1 MNYLVFLSQTISMKK
16 IYSILTILISVLLF
30 AGCFGGQAN
39 MQSNSNYT
47 KSNVTSTFIDASRSN
62 TQEELLSTVSPAVVG
77 ISSISGRQ
85 QSIGTGV
92 SISNK
97 SYILTNNHVVDG
109 GNIITLYLYDGTTCS
124 ANIVWRDSSYDL
136 AILQADKS
144 IPYLKMADSGS
155 YSAGEDVIAIGTPL
169 ALAFKHSATKGIIS
183 ATNRTI
189 QVDNDY
195 GESTL
200 DNLIQHDASINPG
213 NSGGPLIN
221 LKGEVLGIN
230 TVKITDA
237 EGMGFAIPVDTIHP
251 LVQNLSADGYYD
263 TAYMGVFGFDANLKQ
278 IGNGKTGYYV
288 QSVASKCPAEKL
300 GLNSGDIIISIDG
313 EKIDGSMSLRRILY
327 SHKVGDKVLVKF
339 ERNGEIKQEYVTL
352 EKHPCCYKSQRIPLY
367 EN

>member
-1 MNYLVFLSQTISMKK
+1 M
-16 IYSILTILISVLLF
+16 LF
-30 AGCFGGQAN
+30 AGCFGGEARISG
-39 MQSNSNYT
+39 QSNYSQPKNI
-47 KSNVTSTFIDASRSN
+47 TSTYIDASQVSS
-62 TQEELLSTVSPAVVG
+62 QEQLLATVSPAVVG
-77 ISSISGRQ
+77 ISSLTGRQ

-92 SISNK
+92 SISSK
-97 SYILTNNHVVDG
+97 SYILTNNHVVEG
-109 GNIITLYLYDGTTCS
+109 GNILTLYLYDGTTCS
-124 ANIVWRDSSYDL
+124 ASLVWRDSSMDL

-144 IPYLKMADSGS
+144 IPYLKMAESGA
-155 YSAGEDVIAIGTPL
+155 YSAGEDVIAIGTPI

-263 TAYMGVFGFDANLKQ
+263 TAYMGVFGFDAGLKQ
-278 IGNGKTGYYV
+278 IGSSKNGYYV
-288 QSVASKCPAEKL
+288 QAVSTKCPAEKI
-300 GLNSGDIIISIDG
+300 GLKNGDIIISVDG
-313 EKIDGSMSLRRILY
+313 EKIDGSMTLRRILY

-339 ERNGEIKQEYVTL
+339 ERNGEVQEKLVTL
-352 EKHPCCYKSQRIPLY
+352 EKHPCAYKVQRIPQY
-367 EN
+367 K

>member
-1 MNYLVFLSQTISMKK
+1 MKK
-16 IYSILTILISVLLF
+16 LYSIITILIGVLLF
-30 AGCFGGQAN
+30 TGCFSV
-39 MQSNSNYT
+39 QSQINSKPNYA
-47 KSNVTSTFIDASRSN
+47 KPKNVTSTFIDASKST
-62 TQEELLSTVSPAVVG
+62 TQQQLLSTVSPAVVG
-77 ISSISGRQ
+77 ISGRNGRQ

-92 SISNK
+92 SISSK
-97 SYILTNNHVVDG
+97 SYILTNNHVVEG
-109 GNIITLYLYDGTTCS
+109 SNILTLYLYDGSTCS
-124 ANIVWRDSSYDL
+124 ANLVWRDSSYDL

-144 IPYLKMADSGS
+144 IPYLKMAESGT

-251 LVQNLSADGYYD
+251 LVKNLSADGYYD

-278 IGNGKTGYYV
+278 IGQTKSGYYIQAV
-288 QSVASKCPAEKL
+288 STNCPAEKI
-300 GLNSGDIIISIDG
+300 GLKMGDILKSIDG
-313 EKIDGSMSLRRILY
+313 ENIDGSITLRKILY
-327 SHKVGDKVLVKF
+327 THKVGDKVLIEF
-339 ERNGEIKQEYVTL
+339 ERDGKIEQKYVTL
-352 EKHPCCYKSQRIPLY
+352 EKHPCCYKAQKIPQY
-367 EN
+367 TNQY